1 MKKAFLRLMVA
12 AACLAWLPAYAAT
25 YTYDVDYTFAVTTT
39 NKTGSITGFITTS
52 CDDNCI
58 LTASNVLSWSFTAS
72 DGTSDSSSNLGSG
85 INASGNILQATPTGI
100 YTVTNATL
108 GGFFAFCSAI
118 ANNGSDCFSTAGLN
132 VNDMKPDQAPA
143 VWHIAWEEISS
154 AEGIFSTN
162 GQGGQI
168 FPSIEIASAAA
179 PEPSTWAMMLVG
191 FAGLVFAAHRRQ
203 SNKAKTPSRLIAP
216 VRRGKSARQARDAAS
231 TP

>member
-1 MKKAFLRLMVA
+1 MKKALLGLMVA
-12 AACLAWLPAYAAT
+12 AACLAWLPAYATT

-58 LTASNVLSWSFTAS
+58 LTASNVLSWSFMAS
-72 DGTSDSSSNLGSG
+72 DGTSDSSSNPGSG

-118 ANNGSDCFSTAGLN
+118 ANNGFDCFSTAGLN
-132 VNDMKPDQAPA
+132 VNDVKPDQAPA
-143 VWHIAWEEISS
+143 IWHIAWVEDSS
-154 AEGIFSTN
+154 AEGTFSTN

-168 FPSIEIASAAA
+168 FPPIEIASLAV
-179 PEPSTWAMMLVG
+179 PEPSVWAMMIIG
-191 FAGLVFAAHRRQ
+191 FAGLGFAAHRRQ
-203 SNKAKTPSRLIAP
+203 KRAAD
-216 VRRGKSARQARDAAS
+216 VRAA
-231 TP
+231 